1 MTYSERRMLATAGRA
16 VRAVVAV
23 AIATAVA
30 APAALAVSTTSPT
43 VKDVTAAITLASTR
57 VKAGAKVKGKLVL
70 TNHSH
75 DPVDLTITCRPLWT
89 VVLGKGKTAPGVAF
103 PAICGIDRFVV
114 KPGKT
119 RLSFTLRATYSGCT
133 GDGPTSPGIPRC
145 AADGRPPPLPPGK
158 YRAFL
163 VASDSFPRA
172 PPLLVRIVAP

>member
-1 MTYSERRMLATAGRA
+1 MLATAGRA

-89 VVLGKGKTAPGVAF
+89 VVLGKGKTAPDVAF
-103 PAICGIDRFVV
+103 PMMCVTDRFLV